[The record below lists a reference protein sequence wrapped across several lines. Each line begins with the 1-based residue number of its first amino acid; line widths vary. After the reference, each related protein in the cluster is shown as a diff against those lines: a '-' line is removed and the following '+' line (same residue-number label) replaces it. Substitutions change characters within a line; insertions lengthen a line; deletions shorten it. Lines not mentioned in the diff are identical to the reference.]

1 MRCDSNRI
9 VSRSNPARVRRRCRH
24 EPRPDPGVSN
34 PRFSIIPPDDVL
46 ARDRSE
52 CERYSVQRCPIAL
65 QRVQELG
72 GAAGR
77 RSNGECSLAVKRM
90 TIPPARVALSGRTAG
105 RRKRNAADAILVVLR
120 GSVRPLPPAV
130 RPAEFDERRLAQPV
144 RMNNVLGNHSYP
156 HRPQA
161 SMGRVI

>member
-1 MRCDSNRI
+1 MSICPHPCPSGPTGLQAVTGHI
-9 VSRSNPARVRRRCRH
+9 QAKLGLFPYGQ
-24 EPRPDPGVSN
+24 PG
-34 PRFSIIPPDDVL
+34 
-46 ARDRSE
+46 SE
-52 CERYSVQRCPIAL
+52 CEHYSVQRCPIAL